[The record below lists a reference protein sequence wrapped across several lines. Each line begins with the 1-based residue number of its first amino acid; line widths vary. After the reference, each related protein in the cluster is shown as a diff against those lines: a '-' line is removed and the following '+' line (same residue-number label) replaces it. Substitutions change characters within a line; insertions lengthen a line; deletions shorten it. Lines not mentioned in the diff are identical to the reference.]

1 MERSGL
7 ESGVTH
13 TGFRLKRRTGAA
25 IRHHRDP
32 GGRAGSAEED
42 EVLYMLRLRRL
53 RHIQETASSRLLL
66 AAEVGAQRGLWRG
79 LLTSRW

>member
-13 TGFRLKRRTGAA
+13 TGFWLKRRTGAA

-42 EVLYMLRLRRL
+42 
-53 RHIQETASSRLLL
+53 
-66 AAEVGAQRGLWRG
+66 GLIHVEIKVPKTHPSDRVK
-79 LLTSRW
+79 